1 MTDAREGNPTRPRAT
16 RAVEATGARPAPL
29 YATIHSVLRDHLL
42 DGRLP
47 AGLVVGPTAIA
58 RLFGVSRIPAAAALA
73 ELAEQGLVDS
83 FGGRGYLVP
92 GGSEP
97 LRMDL
102 VEAGLV
108 LPEGVG
114 AGTASPTRREQI
126 YPEVEHAVA
135 GCLGYGRFMLN
146 ESALAQTYD
155 VSRTIAHEVLA
166 QLELAGVIEQDSNK
180 RWYAGPFSAEDFAR
194 HFEMRWLF
202 EPQALRQAYPMLK
215 RADLE
220 ARLARV
226 ARISGPPVAPLEL
239 EGVEADLHTHTLAP
253 CPNPVLLAALKRSQR
268 LILVTHSTFAD
279 FQNSAEIG
287 NMMRDHEA
295 VYRALLDEDVD
306 GAAAALEAHL
316 RRSLAPC
323 LDMLSQLPP
332 IPESIRPPYLILA
345 D

>member
-1 MTDAREGNPTRPRAT
+1 MPDVTVSRGRARGAADA
-16 RAVEATGARPAPL
+16 VMRPAPL
-29 YATIHSVLRDHLL
+29 YATIHDVLKTHLQAR
-42 DGRLP
+42 RLP
-47 AGLVVGPTAIA
+47 AGLVIGATAIA

-73 ELAEQGLVDS
+73 ELAEQGLVDT
-83 FGGRGYLVP
+83 FDGRGYLVP

-97 LRMDL
+97 IRMDL

-108 LPEGVG
+108 LPEG
-114 AGTASPTRREQI
+114 AGSSAASRREQI

-155 VSRTIAHEVLA
+155 VSRTIAHEVLT

-180 RWYAGPFSAEDFAR
+180 RWYAGPFTAIDFAR

-202 EPQALRQAYPMLK
+202 EPQALKQAYPKLRK
-215 RADLE
+215 ADLQK
-220 ARLARV
+220 RLERV
-226 ARISGPPVAPLEL
+226 AKISGPPVHPLEL

-268 LILVTHSTFAD
+268 LILVTHSTFAE
-279 FQNSAEIG
+279 FQNSAEIST
-287 NMMRDHEA
+287 MMRDHEA
-295 VYRALLDEDVD
+295 VYRALLDEDID
-306 GAAAALEAHL
+306 KAAAALEAHL

-332 IPESIRPPYLILA
+332 IPDNIRPPYLILA

>member
-1 MTDAREGNPTRPRAT
+1 MPDVTVSRGRARAGA
-16 RAVEATGARPAPL
+16 EAGVRPAPL
-29 YATIHSVLRDHLL
+29 YATIHDVLKAHLQQ
-42 DGRLP
+42 DRLP
-47 AGLVVGPTAIA
+47 AGLVLGPTAIA

-73 ELAEQGLVDS
+73 ELAQQRLVDT
-83 FGGRGYLVP
+83 FDGRGYVVP

-97 LRMDL
+97 IRMDL

-108 LPEGVG
+108 LPQ
-114 AGTASPTRREQI
+114 GTGTSAASRREQI

-146 ESALAQTYD
+146 ESALAQSYD

-180 RWYAGPFSAEDFAR
+180 RWYAGPFTAVDFAR

-202 EPQALRQAYPMLK
+202 EPQALRQAFPFLK
-215 RADLE
+215 KADLQK
-220 ARLARV
+220 RLDRV
-226 ARISGPPVAPLEL
+226 AQISGPPVHPLEL

-253 CPNPVLLAALKRSQR
+253 CPNPVLLSALKRSQR
-268 LILVTHSTFAD
+268 LILVTHSTFAE

-287 NMMRDHEA
+287 TMMRDHEA
-295 VYRALLDEDVD
+295 VYRALLEADIDK
-306 GAAAALEAHL
+306 AAAALEAHL

-323 LDMLSQLPP
+323 LDMLAQLPP
-332 IPESIRPPYLILA
+332 IPDNIRPPYLILA

>member
-1 MTDAREGNPTRPRAT
+1 MPDVTVSRGRGRA
-16 RAVEATGARPAPL
+16 AAEAGVRPAPL
-29 YATIHSVLRDHLL
+29 YATIHGVLHDHLRK
-42 DGRLP
+42 GRLP
-47 AGLVVGPTAIA
+47 AGLVLGPTAVA

-73 ELAEQGLVDS
+73 ELAEQGLVDT
-83 FGGRGYLVP
+83 FDGRGYLVP

-108 LPEGVG
+108 LPKGTG
-114 AGTASPTRREQI
+114 ASAASRREQI

-155 VSRTIAHEVLA
+155 VSRTIAHEVLT
-166 QLELAGVIEQDSNK
+166 QLERAGVIEQDSNK
-180 RWYAGPFSAEDFAR
+180 RWYAGPFTAVDFER
-194 HFEMRWLF
+194 HFEIRWLF
-202 EPQALRQAYPMLK
+202 EPQALRQAFPYLDKTELRK
-215 RADLE
+215 RLD
-220 ARLARV
+220 RV
-226 ARISGPPVAPLEL
+226 ARISGPPVHPLEL

-253 CPNPVLLAALKRSQR
+253 CPNPVLLEALKRSQR
-268 LILVTHSTFAD
+268 LILVTHSTFAE

-287 NMMRDHEA
+287 IMMRDHEA
-295 VYRALLDEDVD
+295 VYRALLDDD
-306 GAAAALEAHL
+306 IDKAAAALEAHL

-323 LDMLSQLPP
+323 LDMLAQLPP
-332 IPESIRPPYLILA
+332 IPDNIRPPYLILA